1 MYLEDQLV
9 MANDSWVTIERLKQ
23 VVGCKQDCNFKRLLS
38 VDSWFNDDV
47 EAFIMDILPALK
59 PDVASQ
65 CIKQF
70 PDLAKANANLK
81 PADLVTSIR
90 KYLFIISV
98 LISLVE

>member
-47 EAFIMDILPALK
+47 EAFIMDIVPVLQPN
-59 PDVASQ
+59 VAAQ
-65 CIKQF
+65 CMKAF
-70 PDLAKANANLK
+70 PTIAAAIAILTPTQLVNNIRINIFNL
-81 PADLVTSIR
+81 LCFNSIN
-90 KYLFIISV
+90 
-98 LISLVE
+98 

>member
-47 EAFIMDILPALK
+47 EAFIMDIVSVLQPN
-59 PDVASQ
+59 VAAQ
-65 CIKQF
+65 CMKAF
-70 PDLAKANANLK
+70 PTIATANANLS
-81 PADLVTSIR
+81 PTQLVNNIRINIFNLLCFNSIN
-90 KYLFIISV
+90 
-98 LISLVE
+98 

>member
-47 EAFIMDILPALK
+47 EAFIMDIVSVLQPN
-59 PDVASQ
+59 VAAQ
-65 CIKQF
+65 CMKSF
-70 PDLAKANANLK
+70 PTIAAANANLS
-81 PADLVTSIR
+81 PSDLVNNIRINIFNLLCFNSIN
-90 KYLFIISV
+90 
-98 LISLVE
+98 